1 MSITD
6 RSTYVIPK
14 WRIMGI
20 VQQTKYLVLKNFHIK
35 KRNKRETLQEILIPI
50 WLIVMLAIVK
60 RRLLTELKPAVREN
74 EIPTAKISSM
84 GLAGL
89 PGIAS
94 SKPNIGYVTNNLANA
109 GSVMEIVRN
118 TSKDSAK
125 YVEFNTT
132 DSLIAFYME
141 HTNLLVGIEFWNGK
155 EKGLAYTLRVPRG
168 RLPLPKNRLVGEYSY
183 TYVHY
188 GIAPTEKRP
197 TGKCK

>member
-1 MSITD
+1 
-6 RSTYVIPK
+6 
-14 WRIMGI
+14 MGI

-35 KRNKRETLQEILIPI
+35 KRNKRKTLQEILIPI

-60 RRLLTELKPAVREN
+60 RLLTEPKPAVREN

-94 SKPNIGYVTNNLANA
+94 SKPNIGYVTNNLVNA

-132 DSLIAFYME
+132 DSLIAFYKE

-168 RLPLPKNRLVGEYSY
+168 RLPLPKKRLVGEYSY

-188 GIAPTEKRP
+188 GIAPIEKCP

>member
-1 MSITD
+1 
-6 RSTYVIPK
+6 
-14 WRIMGI
+14 MGI

-50 WLIVMLAIVK
+50 WIIVTLAIVK
-60 RRLLTELKPAVREN
+60 RRLIMELKPAVREN

-168 RLPLPKNRLVGEYSY
+168 QLPLPKNRLVGEYSY

-197 TGKCK
+197 MGKCK

>member
-1 MSITD
+1 
-6 RSTYVIPK
+6 
-14 WRIMGI
+14 MGI

-35 KRNKRETLQEILIPI
+35 KRNKRKTLQEILIPI

-60 RRLLTELKPAVREN
+60 RLLTEPKPAVREN

-89 PGIAS
+89 LGIAS

-132 DSLIAFYME
+132 DSLIAFYKE

-168 RLPLPKNRLVGEYSY
+168 RLPLPKKRLVGEYSY

-188 GIAPTEKRP
+188 GIAPIEKCP